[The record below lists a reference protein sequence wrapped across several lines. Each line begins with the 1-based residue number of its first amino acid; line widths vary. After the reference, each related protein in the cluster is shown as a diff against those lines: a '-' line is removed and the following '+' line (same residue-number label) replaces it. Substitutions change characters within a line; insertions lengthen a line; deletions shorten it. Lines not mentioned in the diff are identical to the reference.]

1 MKWST
6 KKTPAQENKDIA
18 EAAIVS
24 AGCLVFS
31 IYGALIDNP
40 VVIIVTWLV
49 TGVIVYSSYKIS
61 NYRKRVEKYREG
73 IFKIYEL
80 YGGNNEN
87 T

>member
-6 KKTPAQENKDIA
+6 KKSPAQENVDIM
-18 EAAIVS
+18 EAATVS

-40 VVIIVTWLV
+40 FVIIVTWLV

-61 NYRKRVEKYREG
+61 EYKKRVEKYREG
-73 IFKIYEL
+73 IFKINDL

>member
-6 KKTPAQENKDIA
+6 KKSPAQENCDIM

-24 AGCLVFS
+24 AGWLVFN

-61 NYRKRVEKYREG
+61 EYRKRVEKYREG

>member
-61 NYRKRVEKYREG
+61 EYKKRVEKYRRG
-73 IFKIYEL
+73 LLEL
-80 YGGNNEN
+80 TDMYKSYS
-87 T
+87 

>member
-6 KKTPAQENKDIA
+6 KKTPAQENVDIM

-24 AGCLVFS
+24 AGWLVFS
-31 IYGALIDNP
+31 IYGVIIENP
-40 VVIIVTWLV
+40 VVILTTWLV

-61 NYRKRVEKYREG
+61 EYRKRVEKYREG
-73 IFKIYEL
+73 IFKINDL